1 MSLTST
7 EGDYVEHLAQ
17 KRFRYSRI
25 FEERRLILMKD
36 QAKYEEAIAKVRQS
50 SFVAKPGQRWQP
62 PDDQVDEYLAKNDE
76 ICNSVPHDIAEF
88 GVMQLFKGLV
98 YI

>member
-1 MSLTST
+1 
-7 EGDYVEHLAQ
+7 
-17 KRFRYSRI
+17 
-25 FEERRLILMKD
+25 MKD

-76 ICNSVPHDIAEF
+76 ICNSVPHDI
-88 GVMQLFKGLV
+88 
-98 YI
+98 